1 MGLNSELLNHHPV
14 PAALPA
20 LLRYLP
26 ALPAPA
32 PCPSRSDDM
41 GKAKKKVAD
50 RASRAKTQVKAE
62 AKQSSQAKRDAASD
76 DTPAKVWRDEKWANE
91 NAPSTKDQKRAA
103 YKELKNKKPKGF
115 KPARIARTFGSA

>member
-1 MGLNSELLNHHPV
+1 
-14 PAALPA
+14 
-20 LLRYLP
+20 
-26 ALPAPA
+26 
-32 PCPSRSDDM
+32 M

-62 AKQSSQAKRDAASD
+62 AKQASQAKCATSD